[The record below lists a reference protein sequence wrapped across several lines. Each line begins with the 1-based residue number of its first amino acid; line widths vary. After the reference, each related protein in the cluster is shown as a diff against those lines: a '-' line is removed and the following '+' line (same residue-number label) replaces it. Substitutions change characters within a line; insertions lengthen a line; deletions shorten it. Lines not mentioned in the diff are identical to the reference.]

1 MASVVF
7 EKQLTNINKGLQA
20 LRSMN
25 KELSKFEKGS
35 NSTKMLKG
43 AIKSLKEAESSV
55 KSMALEAHN
64 LNFDKAHK
72 SLNRFNNGLQHTKKY
87 LDSIYGKLKM
97 IGFASMAGIGSIA
110 AIGASMG
117 SGAKS
122 QVAHTTKGKTLSN
135 MSGRSLDIFKQMGK
149 KQGDENL
156 IVGMYE
162 NLLNAVDNGSI
173 ALSTFGLNQDDIIKG
188 LNSTDIQDRVKTL
201 DEVVKA
207 LESYK
212 DFTTNSHF
220 NDLSQELLGVGIR
233 EAVAYRERA
242 GGSFTDQFNAIGEKT
257 NKAETYK
264 DVEAVGQAFID
275 LQYQISQFGDWF
287 TSNFQKGFT
296 GAFSGLET
304 AFTIMK
310 KDKELGAYL
319 NVLSAGAAVK
329 VPQIIGNVF
338 EAIMNIPN
346 YFESIRIL
354 LNKIV
359 LGAESIKNAIFYSFT
374 ELGNKLSQQEWS
386 FFGKTFKPFDV
397 LKPSDE
403 SLANMYGNKFAN
415 AQSKLNNLEA
425 DNKNLQSYMQHNK
438 LFFSLT
444 KDEKTQKELQE
455 KIAKNNATINDLK
468 AELKNIQAQAVINGL
483 EIHVNTKEE
492 NVEVKQKDSLKNTLI
507 TLVKSPFR
515 K

>member
-7 EKQLTNINKGLQA
+7 EKQLANINKGLQA

-25 KELSKFEKGS
+25 KELNKFEKGS

-55 KSMALEAHN
+55 KSMALEAHMVS
-64 LNFDKAHK
+64 FDKAHK
-72 SLNRFNNGLQHTKKY
+72 SLNRFNNGLKHTKKY

-110 AIGASMG
+110 AMGAAMG

-122 QVAHTTKGKTLSN
+122 QVAHTTKAKTLSN

-156 IVGMYE
+156 VVGMYE
-162 NLLNAVDNGSI
+162 NLLNAADNGSV
-173 ALSTFGLNQDDIIKG
+173 ALATFGLNQDDIIKG
-188 LNSTDIQDRVKTL
+188 LNSTNIQDRVKTL
-201 DEVVKA
+201 DNVVKA
-207 LESYK
+207 LEGYK
-212 DFTTNSHF
+212 DYTTNSHF
-220 NDLSQELLGVGIR
+220 NDLSQELLGMGIR
-233 EAVAYRERA
+233 EAVAHQQKA
-242 GGSFTDQFNAIGEKT
+242 GGFTNQFNAISAKT
-257 NKAETYK
+257 NKTTIYE

-275 LQYQISQFGDWF
+275 LQYQISQFGDWL
-287 TSNFQKGFT
+287 TSNFQKGLT
-296 GAFSGLET
+296 GAFGGLET
-304 AFTIMK
+304 AFGIMK
-310 KDKELGAYL
+310 KNKEMQAYL
-319 NVLSAGAAVK
+319 NALSAGAAVK

-338 EAIMNIPN
+338 ETIMNIPN

-374 ELGNKLSQQEWS
+374 DLGDKLSQQEWS
-386 FFGKTFKPFDV
+386 FFGAKFKPFDV

-403 SLANMYGNKFAN
+403 SLANMYGDKFAN

-444 KDEKTQKELQE
+444 KDEETQKELQE

-492 NVEVKQKDSLKNTLI
+492 NIEIKQKDSLKNTLI